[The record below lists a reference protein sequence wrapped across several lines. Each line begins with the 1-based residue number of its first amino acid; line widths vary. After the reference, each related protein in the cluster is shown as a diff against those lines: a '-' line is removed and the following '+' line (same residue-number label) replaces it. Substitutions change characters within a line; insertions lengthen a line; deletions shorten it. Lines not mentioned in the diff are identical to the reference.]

1 MKLSFSK
8 QDQNLSKSNINKL
21 YKTGVRLHGS
31 QLTIIW
37 REGDGQTKNPIKV
50 LISVPKKNIKKAV
63 DRNYTKRVIRESF
76 RANKLQIYSLLLK
89 PLEIIIIY
97 NKSTL
102 PEFNKLKTELLH
114 LLNLITLNETNT

>member
-8 QDQNLSKSNINKL
+8 QDRNLSKRNINKL

-37 REGDGQTKNPIKV
+37 GESDSQTEDSIKV
-50 LISVPKKNIKKAV
+50 LISVPKQKMKKAV

-89 PLEIIIIY
+89 PIEIVIIY
-97 NKSTL
+97 TKSTL
-102 PEFNKLKTELLH
+102 PEFNKLKPELLH
-114 LLNLITLNETNT
+114 LLNLITLNEKNT

>member
-8 QDQNLSKSNINKL
+8 QDPNLSKSNINKL
-21 YKTGVRLHGS
+21 YKAGVRLHGN

-37 REGDGQTKNPIKV
+37 KEGDIQTENPIKV

>member
-21 YKTGVRLHGS
+21 YKTGIRLHGS

-37 REGDGQTKNPIKV
+37 REGDSQTKNPIKV

>member
-37 REGDGQTKNPIKV
+37 REGDSQTKNPIKV

-76 RANKLQIYSLLLK
+76 RANKLKIYSLLLK

>member
-1 MKLSFSK
+1 MKASFSK
-8 QDQNLSKSNINKL
+8 QERNLTKSDINKL
-21 YKTGVRLHGS
+21 YKKGLRLHGD
-31 QLTIIW
+31 QITIIW
-37 REGDGQTKNPIKV
+37 SKSEGQKKSLIKV

-63 DRNYTKRVIRESF
+63 DRNYTKRVIREIF
-76 RANKLQIYSLLLK
+76 RLNKLQIYSMVLN
-89 PLEIIIIY
+89 PIEIIIIY

>member
-8 QDQNLSKSNINKL
+8 QDRNLSKSNINKL

-31 QLTIIW
+31 HVTIIS
-37 REGDGQTKNPIKV
+37 RESDSQTEDPIKV

-76 RANKLQIYSLLLK
+76 RSNKLQIYSLLLK

>member
-21 YKTGVRLHGS
+21 YKTGIRLHGS

-37 REGDGQTKNPIKV
+37 REGDSQTKNPIKV

-63 DRNYTKRVIRESF
+63 DRNYTKRVIREGF
-76 RANKLQIYSLLLK
+76 RANKLQIYSLPLK

>member
-21 YKTGVRLHGS
+21 YKAGVRFHGS

-37 REGDGQTKNPIKV
+37 GESDSQTEDPIKV

-63 DRNYTKRVIRESF
+63 DRNYTKRVIREGF
-76 RANKLQIYSLLLK
+76 MANKLQIYSLPLK

>member
-37 REGDGQTKNPIKV
+37 REGDSQTKNPIKV

-76 RANKLQIYSLLLK
+76 RSNKLQIYLSL
-89 PLEIIIIY
+89 IHI
-97 NKSTL
+97 
-102 PEFNKLKTELLH
+102 
-114 LLNLITLNETNT
+114 

>member
-21 YKTGVRLHGS
+21 YKAGFRLHGS

-37 REGDGQTKNPIKV
+37 REGDSQTENPIKV

-76 RANKLQIYSLLLK
+76 RANKLKIYSLLLK